1 MADRPNVVLVHS
13 HDLGRRLGCYGAD
26 VATPNVDAL
35 AADGRRFDQF
45 TCTAPQCS
53 PSRGSLHTGRYPHTN
68 GLMGLTHRGWSIDD
82 DVPTL
87 AETLSEAGYDTHS
100 IGVQHIAAEAAE
112 AGYDHSHD
120 ADHAL
125 DAADRFKSLL
135 PDAAADG
142 PFFASVG
149 FVEPHLPFRV
159 DHVPDEAYERYHPE
173 NVDAPPYLPDEY
185 GVKRDVAEMHALIS
199 ETVDP
204 AVGRIRD
211 ALADADLADE
221 TLFLFT
227 TDHGPPLPRAKGMC
241 YSAGVGVAFIAHWPG
256 VVESGVDD
264 HLLSN
269 VDVMPTLLDLA
280 GVEQPSGM
288 DGRTFAPLLTGD
300 GSYDRR
306 EAVFVEMTWHDRYNP
321 IRGIRTEAYTYLRNF
336 TMLPRVFIPRDMIDR
351 RAARPV
357 RGEWYDRD
365 RPAEEFYDRR
375 VDPHELDSLAA
386 DDMVSRSAPADWDLP
401 DPPAALDSDRRAALH
416 AFRER
421 LREWMTATDDPLL
434 NGPVGIPGR

>member
-1 MADRPNVVLVHS
+1 MPDRPNIVLVHS
-13 HDLGRRLGCYGAD
+13 HDLGRRLGCYGVD
-26 VATPNVDAL
+26 VATPNVDAI
-35 AADGRRFDQF
+35 ADDGLRFDQF

-53 PSRGSLHTGRYPHTN
+53 PSRGSLHTGRYPHNN
-68 GLMGLTHRGWSIDD
+68 GLMGLTHRGWSLD

-87 AETLSEAGYDTHS
+87 AATLSDAGYDTHTF
-100 IGVQHIAAEAAE
+100 GVQHIAEDDAD
-112 AGYDHSHD
+112 AGYDYSHRGGT
-120 ADHAL
+120 AL
-125 DAADRFKSLL
+125 DAAECFEAEL
-135 PDAAADG
+135 PEMAADG

-159 DHVPDEAYERYHPE
+159 DHVEDAAYDRYHPE

-204 AVGRIRD
+204 AVGHVRD
-211 ALADADLADE
+211 ALDDAGLAEE
-221 TLFLFT
+221 TLFVFT

-241 YSAGVGVAFIAHWPG
+241 YTAGVGVAFIAHWPG

-269 VDVMPTLLDLA
+269 VDVMPTFLDVA
-280 GVEQPSGM
+280 GVDKPPEM
-288 DGRTFAPLLTGD
+288 DGRTFAPLLTGE
-300 GSYDRR
+300 GTYDPR
-306 EAVFVEMTWHDRYNP
+306 EQVFVEMTWHDRYNP
-321 IRGIRTEAYTYLRNF
+321 IRGIRTEEYTYLRNF
-336 TMLPRVFIPRDMIDR
+336 SMLPRVFIPRDMIDQ

-375 VDPHELDSLAA
+375 EDPHELENLAA
-386 DDMVSRSAPADWDLP
+386 EAMVSRSAPADWDVP
-401 DPPAALDSDRRAALH
+401 DPPTDLGPDRYAALH
-416 AFRER
+416 EFRER
-421 LREWMTATDDPLL
+421 LREWMRATDDPLL
-434 NGPVGIPGR
+434 DGPVGIPGR